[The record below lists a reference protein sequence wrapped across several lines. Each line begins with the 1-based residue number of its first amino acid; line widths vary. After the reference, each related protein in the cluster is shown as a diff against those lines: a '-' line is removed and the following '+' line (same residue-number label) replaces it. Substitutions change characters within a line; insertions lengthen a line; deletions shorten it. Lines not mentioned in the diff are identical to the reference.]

1 MESFPTCMQVMRRF
15 KLSLRITYFNFLNKF
30 SLFFLH
36 YKEPNCPKPCPKIYR
51 PVCGSDGKTYSNEC
65 ELENA
70 DCLSEEDI
78 TKVHD
83 GPCSK

>member
-1 MESFPTCMQVMRRF
+1 M
-15 KLSLRITYFNFLNKF
+15 
-30 SLFFLH
+30 
-36 YKEPNCPKPCPKIYR
+36 IYR

-65 ELENA
+65 ELKIA